1 MKDSISE
8 SLEHL
13 ANAGC
18 KPRLKW
24 SPYDAAWSSLV
35 SLWTR
40 IPAHRQLTSD
50 TQQAILTC
58 CTTPL
63 KQPKQPQLWSATNE
77 NVTVV
82 GRNLPTVH
90 IVSRMCMFCITT
102 GRTKCVA
109 CNHVRLQQ
117 KGGLLACTALATL
130 LTFAKLN
137 TLLQLSI
144 SFSFLPIF
152 FAFRPG
158 AFLTLTLGG
167 LKVTQCLKLILC
179 RRRTS

>member
-50 TQQAILTC
+50 TQQAILTW

-82 GRNLPTVH
+82 GQNLPTVH

-117 KGGLLACTALATL
+117 KGGVLACTALA
-130 LTFAKLN
+130 AG
-137 TLLQLSI
+137 SHY
-144 SFSFLPIF
+144 
-152 FAFRPG
+152 
-158 AFLTLTLGG
+158 
-167 LKVTQCLKLILC
+167 
-179 RRRTS
+179 